1 MQEASVLKAVL
12 AAQKSEINEH
22 FIYRKLA
29 QSVGDAENRKVLEK
43 IAADELRHYNF
54 WKNLSERNVLPNV
67 WTVLKYVWIAKVF
80 GITFGLKLM
89 ENDEGKAQKSY
100 NMLALALPQAKEIEK
115 DEAEHERLILNMLRE
130 SRLEYIGSA
139 VLGLNDAL
147 VELTGALAGFT
158 FALRQGSLVAAAGL
172 ITGIAAA
179 LSMASSEYLST
190 KTEAQGKN
198 ALFAALYTGATY
210 LGTVII
216 LILPFLL
223 LKNPIISLAISLCS
237 VVVIIFAFTFYIS
250 VAKDLPFKKRVTEML
265 CISLGVA
272 ALSFGIGI
280 LVRRFLGIDI

>member
-1 MQEASVLKAVL
+1 MLEASVLKTVL

-22 FIYRKLA
+22 FVYRKLA
-29 QSVGDAENRKVLEK
+29 QWVRGEENRKVLEK
-43 IAADELRHYNF
+43 IAADELGHHNF
-54 WKNLSERNVLPNV
+54 WKSQSEQNVVPDV
-67 WTVLKYVWIAKVF
+67 WAILKYVWIAKIF

-89 ENDEGKAQKSY
+89 ENDEGKAQKVY
-100 NMLALALPQAKEIEK
+100 DKLAAAIPQAKEIEK
-115 DEAEHERLILNMLRE
+115 DEAEHERLILNMLKE

-190 KTEAQGKN
+190 KAEAQGKN
-198 ALFAALYTGATY
+198 ALFACLYTGTTY
-210 LGTVII
+210 LVTVII

-223 LKNPIISLAISLCS
+223 LKNPFISLGISLCS
-237 VVVIIFAFTFYIS
+237 VVIIIFAFTFYIS
-250 VAKDLPFKKRVTEML
+250 VAKDLPFKKRVIEML

-272 ALSFGIGI
+272 TLSFGIGV
-280 LVRRFLGIDI
+280 LVRHFLGIDV

>member
-1 MQEASVLKAVL
+1 MLEPSVLKTVL
-12 AAQKSEINEH
+12 SAQKSEITEH

-29 QSVGDAENRKVLEK
+29 QWVRGDENRKVLEK
-43 IAADELRHYNF
+43 IAADELGHYNF
-54 WKNLSERNVLPNV
+54 WKKHSEQNVSPDL
-67 WTVLKYVWIAKVF
+67 WTLFKYVWIAKIF

-89 ENDEGKAQKSY
+89 ENGEGKAQKAY
-100 NMLALALPQAKEIEK
+100 DKLATAIPQAKEIEK
-115 DEAEHERLILNMLRE
+115 DEAVHEHLILNMLKE

-179 LSMASSEYLST
+179 FSMASSEYLST

-210 LGTVII
+210 LGTVVI

-223 LKNPIISLAISLCS
+223 LKNPFISLGISLCS

-250 VAKDLPFKKRVTEML
+250 VAKDLPFKKRVIEML
-265 CISLGVA
+265 SISLGVA
-272 ALSFGIGI
+272 ALSFGIGF
-280 LVRRFLGIDI
+280 LVRHFLGIDI

>member
-1 MQEASVLKAVL
+1 MLDASVLKTVL
-12 AAQKSEINEH
+12 AAQKSEITEH
-22 FIYRKLA
+22 LIYRKLSLA
-29 QSVGDAENRKVLEK
+29 IRDSENRKILER
-43 IAADELRHYNF
+43 IAADEMGHYTF
-54 WKNLSERNVLPNV
+54 WKKQSEQDVAPDL
-67 WTVLKYVWIAKVF
+67 WTVQKYVWISRIF

-89 ENDEGKAQKSY
+89 ENGEGKAQKDY
-100 NMLALALPQAKEIEK
+100 DKLAEAIPAAKDIEK
-115 DEAEHERLILNMLRE
+115 DEAEHERLLLNMLKE

-179 LSMASSEYLST
+179 FSMAASEYLST
-190 KTEAQGKN
+190 KTESQNKN
-198 ALFAALYTGATY
+198 PFLAALYTGVAY
-210 LGTVII
+210 FGTVFV

-223 LKNPIISLAISLCS
+223 LKNPFLALGISLCS
-237 VVVIIFAFTFYIS
+237 VVLIIFAFTFYIS

-272 ALSFGIGI
+272 GLSFGIGF
-280 LVRRFLGIDI
+280 LVRHFLGIDV

>member
-1 MQEASVLKAVL
+1 MLEASVLKTVL
-12 AAQKSEINEH
+12 AAQKSEITEH
-22 FIYRKLA
+22 FIYQRLA
-29 QSVGDAENRKVLEK
+29 GWVGGGENRKVLER
-43 IAADELRHYNF
+43 IAADELGHYNF
-54 WKNLSERNVLPNV
+54 WKKHSERDVSPDRWDILR
-67 WTVLKYVWIAKVF
+67 YVWIAKIF

-89 ENDEGKAQKSY
+89 ENGEGKAQKVY
-100 NMLALALPQAKEIEK
+100 DKLAAAIPQAKDIEK
-115 DEAEHERLILNMLRE
+115 DEAEHERLILNMLKE

-190 KTEAQGKN
+190 KTEAQGKS
-198 ALFAALYTGATY
+198 ALFAALYTGAAY
-210 LGTVII
+210 FGTVFI

-223 LKNPIISLAISLCS
+223 LKNPFVSLGISLCS
-237 VVVIIFAFTFYIS
+237 VVLIIFGFTFYIS

-272 ALSFGIGI
+272 ALSFGIGF
-280 LVRRFLGIDI
+280 LVRHFLGIDV